1 VIDGVAMVDT
11 MDAQPGAKAAE
22 ATVHV
27 EQAIAASPESLYD
40 LVSDVTAMGSWSPE
54 TTACRWIGGATGP
67 VVGARFKGTN
77 RNGWRRWRTTCT
89 VVSAE
94 RGRRFAFDVGFGPL
108 PVARWA
114 YDFLSDGDGCKVV
127 ETWTDR
133 RHGWMVKVSPVAMG
147 VSDRPGHNRE
157 SMTTTLSR
165 LRTAAEREIS
175 PSP

>member
-1 VIDGVAMVDT
+1 
-11 MDAQPGAKAAE
+11 MDAPLTAGVDP
-22 ATVHV
+22 ATVQV
-27 EQAIAASPESLYD
+27 EEAIAASPETLYAM
-40 LVSDVTAMGSWSPE
+40 VSDVTSMGSWSPE

-67 VVGARFKGTN
+67 VPGARFKGTN

-94 RGRRFAFDVGFGPL
+94 PGRRFAFDVGFGPL

-114 YDFLSDGDGCKVV
+114 YDFLPDGAGCRVV

-133 RHGWMVKVSPVAMG
+133 RHGWMIKVSPVAMG
-147 VSDRPGHNRE
+147 VSDRAGHNRE

-165 LRTAAEREIS
+165 LRAAAESKGS